1 MSTKQTKKNPHRKVL
16 RDNIQG
22 ITKPALR
29 RLARRGGVKRITSLC
44 YEELRTVLTTF
55 LTRQVRAVSIVAQ
68 HAKRKTI
75 GTRDVLTGL
84 KLNGIR
90 VFASWHERHRRRG
103 HPEGE
108 KAKAA
113 AKKVVPR
120 GSKAKGKLSSETKK
134 TKEAKE
140 KKAAS
145 KVTASKPV
153 ASKAT
158 KSKPAASKGV
168 SKTAKPNNALL
179 YAVTKPH
186 RFHPGTVALREIRR
200 YQKST
205 EMLIRKLPFRRLVA
219 ELAQDFQA
227 GDAAWRFSGEAV
239 VILQQVAEDFLSKL
253 LEDANLAAIHAKRVT
268 VQPRDI
274 TIAQRIAGWTH

>member
-1 MSTKQTKKNPHRKVL
+1 MSSNASKRKVL

-44 YEELRTVLTTF
+44 YEELRSVLKTF

-90 VFASWHERHRRRG
+90 VFSGWHERHRRRG

-120 GSKAKGKLSSETKK
+120 GSKSKGKLSSETKK
-134 TKEAKE
+134 TKEAKAA
-140 KKAAS
+140 KATKVAAS
-145 KVTASKPV
+145 KPKP
-153 ASKAT
+153 AAT
-158 KSKPAASKGV
+158 KSKPASKGV
-168 SKTAKPNNALL
+168 SKTAKKTAG
-179 YAVTKPH
+179 AAKVSKPH

-205 EMLIRKLPFRRLVA
+205 EMLVPKLPFRRLVA

-227 GDAAWRFSGEAV
+227 TDSAWRFSGDAV
-239 VILQQVAEDFLSKL
+239 VILQQVAEDFLIKL

-274 TIAQRIAGWTH
+274 TIAQRIAGWSH

>member
-120 GSKAKGKLSSETKK
+120 GSK
-134 TKEAKE
+134 
-140 KKAAS
+140 
-145 KVTASKPV
+145 
-153 ASKAT
+153 
-158 KSKPAASKGV
+158 GV
-168 SKTAKPNNALL
+168 SKTAKPKKA
-179 YAVTKPH
+179 AAGGVTKPH

-239 VILQQVAEDFLSKL
+239 VILQQVAEDFLIKL